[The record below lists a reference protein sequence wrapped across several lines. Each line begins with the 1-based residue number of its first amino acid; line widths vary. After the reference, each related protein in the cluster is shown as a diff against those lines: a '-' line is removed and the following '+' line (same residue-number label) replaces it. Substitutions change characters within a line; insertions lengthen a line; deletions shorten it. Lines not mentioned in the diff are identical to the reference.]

1 MAKNAAVVDCK
12 LEAPEF
18 REFTLELVKRP
29 DFDLQALLPIPDI
42 PTPDF
47 DLGFEMPELKLP
59 TKPEPPSL
67 PSPAAQLKALKD
79 GLQFT
84 IDLKKQVNMPDVP
97 FEPPAVPPVP
107 TLDNAADLALSSELD
122 DAAISDLGIDLPSLQ
137 KFKDAGIEINLP
149 DLVPPNYKYVCV
161 ECVRSANDANFE
173 EGDVTIKISSDG
185 GEILKERTMR
195 QDDRHIP
202 LLLKDSVT
210 KIVVDMTGNV
220 KDSQENVLQKT
231 VSVEID
237 V

>member
-18 REFTLELVKRP
+18 REFTLELAKRP

-97 FEPPAVPPVP
+97 FEPPTVPPVP
-107 TLDNAADLALSSELD
+107 TLDNVADLA
-122 DAAISDLGIDLPSLQ
+122 LGIDLPSLQ

-173 EGDVTIKISSDG
+173 EGNVTIKISSDG

-220 KDSQENVLQKT
+220 KDSQENILQKT